1 MIAFRS
7 LARDVEIGANSYLLD
22 FDGTRVVLDAGM
34 HPKRESAEALPAL
47 GDLDFGS
54 VDAALLSH
62 AHLDHSGALPLLQR
76 SQPEMPVYLSEATEA
91 LTDALLHNAVNVM
104 DSKRVELGID
114 EYPLFSHRE
123 IGQIGKQWQARR
135 IEKPFEIAGSGTECT
150 FFEAGHILGA
160 VGAKFEHRGR
170 SVFYSG
176 DVHFEDQTIV
186 RGADFPEDGID
197 VLILECTRGA
207 TDRDPEYTR
216 WSEGERMA
224 AAIERCLEGGGSV
237 MIPVFAMGKTQE
249 TITLLYELQRARKL
263 RPMPFHI
270 GGLSVKMT
278 TIYDRFT
285 KRVRRNHPGMHIL
298 RTPGLIS
305 TPRERG
311 EMPTL
316 TNGQVYVVSS
326 GMMSQHTM
334 SNRIARQFIHN
345 PKNLLIAV
353 GYADPASPLAA
364 VISSERGD
372 EIVLD
377 PRYDPVKRE
386 CEVERFDFSG
396 HAPRE
401 QLVDY
406 VARVK
411 PETTLLVHG
420 DKPAVERIRTAI
432 ESSVPD
438 TEVVVPE
445 PGVDITIG

>member
-1 MIAFRS
+1 VA
-7 LARDVEIGANSYLLD
+7 
-22 FDGTRVVLDAGM
+22 
-34 HPKRESAEALPAL
+34 
-47 GDLDFGS
+47 
-54 VDAALLSH
+54 
-62 AHLDHSGALPLLQR
+62 
-76 SQPEMPVYLSEATEA
+76 
-91 LTDALLHNAVNVM
+91 
-104 DSKRVELGID
+104 DSD
-114 EYPLFSHRE
+114 
-123 IGQIGKQWQARR
+123 
-135 IEKPFEIAGSGTECT
+135 TECT
-150 FFEAGHILGA
+150 LFESGHILGA

-186 RGADFPEDGID
+186 RGAEFPERDID
-197 VLILECTRGA
+197 ALILECTRGDA
-207 TDRDPEYTR
+207 ERDPEYTR
-216 WSEGERMA
+216 QLEGERMA
-224 AAIERCLEGGGSV
+224 EAIERCLGRGGSV

-249 TITLLYELQRARKL
+249 MITLLYEMQQARKL
-263 RPMPFHI
+263 RTIPFHI
-270 GGLSVKMT
+270 GGLSIKMT

-285 KRVRRNHPGMHIL
+285 KRVRRNHSGMYLL

-311 EMPTL
+311 QIPTL
-316 TNGQVYVVSS
+316 TNGQIYVVSS

-364 VISSERGD
+364 ILESEGGD
-372 EIVLD
+372 EIELD

-406 VARVK
+406 VAKLK
-411 PETTLLVHG
+411 PESTILVHG
-420 DKPAVERIRTAI
+420 DKPAVERMKVEI
-432 ESSVPD
+432 EAR
-438 TEVVVPE
+438 VPE
-445 PGVDITIG
+445 TTVTIPKPSEEIEIG